1 MLKKIKLAAVLCAFA
16 VPFAAVAAGPSG
28 FDNQARPGAPQ
39 GFTHQKMDSIA
50 QLKSDAKDDQIVV
63 IDGRF
68 TKQIKKEKYEFTDAK
83 GDTILVDLDDEKN
96 WSHVQKDAKVELT
109 AEVDKDFTS
118 TEAKFYAKFFFSGE
132 NLLLCYLF

>member
-1 MLKKIKLAAVLCAFA
+1 MLKKIKLAAVLCALA

-39 GFTHQKMDSIA
+39 GFTHQKMNSIA

-118 TEAKFYAKFFFSGE
+118 TELDAIEVKVLK
-132 NLLLCYLF
+132 

>member
-1 MLKKIKLAAVLCAFA
+1 MLKKIKLAAALCAFA

-118 TEAKFYAKFFFSGE
+118 TELDALEVKVLK
-132 NLLLCYLF
+132 

>member
-118 TEAKFYAKFFFSGE
+118 TELDALEVKVLK
-132 NLLLCYLF
+132 

>member
-68 TKQIKKEKYEFTDAK
+68 TKQIKKEKYKFTDAK

-118 TEAKFYAKFFFSGE
+118 TELDALEVKVLK
-132 NLLLCYLF
+132 

>member
-1 MLKKIKLAAVLCAFA
+1 MLKKIKLAVVLCAFA

-118 TEAKFYAKFFFSGE
+118 TELDALEVKVLK
-132 NLLLCYLF
+132 

>member
-39 GFTHQKMDSIA
+39 GFTHQKMNSIA

-118 TEAKFYAKFFFSGE
+118 TELDAIEVKVLK
-132 NLLLCYLF
+132 